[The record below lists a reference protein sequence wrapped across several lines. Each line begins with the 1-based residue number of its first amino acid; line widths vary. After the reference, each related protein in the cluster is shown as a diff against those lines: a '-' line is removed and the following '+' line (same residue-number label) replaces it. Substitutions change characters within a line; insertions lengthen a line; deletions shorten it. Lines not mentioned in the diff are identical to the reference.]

1 MTIALGSLEVTPL
14 EMAAAYSAIANDGVY
29 IEPTFYTKVVDS
41 DGNVVLEPNQ
51 ESRTVMSSG
60 AAYIV
65 KEILTE
71 VVRSGAGGYAAIPGI
86 SVGVKT
92 GTSQDDAD
100 RWFCGFTPYY
110 TAATWY
116 GYDNVTTRETV
127 RAVVNPS
134 GKIWDG
140 VMEPIQSRIS
150 ICKIFRY

>member
-1 MTIALGSLEVTPL
+1 
-14 EMAAAYSAIANDGVY
+14 
-29 IEPTFYTKVVDS
+29 
-41 DGNVVLEPNQ
+41 
-51 ESRTVMSSG
+51 MSSG